1 MIFYFFVILLL
12 LVGGVIEKD
21 ASMFV
26 ASALFSIAL
35 EICALDERGK
45 KNG

>member
-12 LVGGVIEKD
+12 LVGGVIERD
-21 ASMFV
+21 TGMFV

-35 EICALDERGK
+35 EIAALNERGK
-45 KNG
+45 KK